1 MRMDTPQSRPGGA
14 PPGGQRWY
22 FCVRHQTVEDENGTC
37 PGKDRLGPYPT
48 REAAEHALDTVRERN
63 QEWDAAEGEGS

>member
-1 MRMDTPQSRPGGA
+1 MDAQQSTPGGA
-14 PPGGQRWY
+14 ASGSQRWY
-22 FCVRHQTVEDENGTC
+22 FCVRHQTVEDENGAC

-63 QEWDAAEGEGS
+63 QEWDAADGDND

>member
-1 MRMDTPQSRPGGA
+1 MNAQQNPAGGA
-14 PPGGQRWY
+14 APGTGRWY
-22 FCVRHQTVEDENGTC
+22 FCVRHQTVEGEDSSC

-63 QEWDAAEGEGS
+63 KEWDAADGDSD